1 MYTVVVTLE
10 IQFSY
15 DKKNACLFLTAIKQP
30 FKCVCHK
37 LNSLVLQVAECQFVS
52 SATSLQRCPMLV
64 LVLGCCNVNATLFE

>member
-1 MYTVVVTLE
+1 MYTVVVILE

-37 LNSLVLQVAECQFVS
+37 LTPWYCKSQSVSSSVLQRLYNVAQC
-52 SATSLQRCPMLV
+52 
-64 LVLGCCNVNATLFE
+64 

>member
-1 MYTVVVTLE
+1 MYTVVVILE

-37 LNSLVLQVAECQFVS
+37 LTPCSIASHRVSVRQFCNVSTTLPNVSSGPRFS
-52 SATSLQRCPMLV
+52 SATFLQR
-64 LVLGCCNVNATLFE
+64 